1 MRVCV
6 LLIIRE
12 YSGVLLARE
21 SDSGEYVVVRKLILA
36 QNRDVLEDAFRLVED
51 VQFNLLLS
59 YQTLNIANSTITVSS
74 HVRL

>member
-21 SDSGEYVVVRKLILA
+21 SDFGEYVVVRKLILA

-59 YQTLNIANSTITVSS
+59 YQTLDIANSTITVIS
-74 HVRL
+74 HARL

>member
-21 SDSGEYVVVRKLILA
+21 SDFGEYLVVRKLILA

-59 YQTLNIANSTITVSS
+59 YQTLNIANSTITVIS
-74 HVRL
+74 HARL

>member
-21 SDSGEYVVVRKLILA
+21 SDFGEYVVVRKLILA

-59 YQTLNIANSTITVSS
+59 YQTLNIANSTITVLS
-74 HVRL
+74 HARL

>member
-1 MRVCV
+1 M
-6 LLIIRE
+6 
-12 YSGVLLARE
+12 LLARE

-59 YQTLNIANSTITVSS
+59 YQTLNIANSTITVIS

>member
-6 LLIIRE
+6 LLIVRE
-12 YSGVLLARE
+12 YSNVLLARE

-59 YQTLNIANSTITVSS
+59 YQSLHIANSTITV
-74 HVRL
+74 VFNARL

>member
-1 MRVCV
+1 M
-6 LLIIRE
+6 
-12 YSGVLLARE
+12 LLARE

-59 YQTLNIANSTITVSS
+59 YQTLNIANSTITVIS
-74 HVRL
+74 HARL

>member
-1 MRVCV
+1 M
-6 LLIIRE
+6 
-12 YSGVLLARE
+12 LLARE

-59 YQTLNIANSTITVSS
+59 YQALNIANSTITVIS

>member
-1 MRVCV
+1 M
-6 LLIIRE
+6 
-12 YSGVLLARE
+12 LLARD

-59 YQTLNIANSTITVSS
+59 YQTLNIANSTITVIS
-74 HVRL
+74 HARL

>member
-12 YSGVLLARE
+12 YSDVLLARE
-21 SDSGEYVVVRKLILA
+21 SDSGEHVVVRKLILA

-59 YQTLNIANSTITVSS
+59 YQSLRIANSTITVVSNAP
-74 HVRL
+74 L

>member
-21 SDSGEYVVVRKLILA
+21 SDFGEYVVVRKLILA
-36 QNRDVLEDAFRLVED
+36 QNRDVLEDALRLVED

-59 YQTLNIANSTITVSS
+59 YQTLNIANSTITVIS
-74 HVRL
+74 HARL

>member
-6 LLIIRE
+6 LLIIWE

-51 VQFNLLLS
+51 VQLIILLS
-59 YQTLNIANSTITVSS
+59 YQALHIANSTITVICLS
-74 HVRL
+74 RL

>member
-21 SDSGEYVVVRKLILA
+21 SDYGEYVVVRKLILA

-59 YQTLNIANSTITVSS
+59 YQTLNIANSTITVIS
-74 HVRL
+74 HARL

>member
-1 MRVCV
+1 M
-6 LLIIRE
+6 
-12 YSGVLLARE
+12 LLARE

-59 YQTLNIANSTITVSS
+59 YQALNIANSTITVIS
-74 HVRL
+74 HARL

>member
-21 SDSGEYVVVRKLILA
+21 SDFGEYVVVRKLILA

-59 YQTLNIANSTITVSS
+59 YQTLNIANSTITVIS
-74 HVRL
+74 HARL